1 MGTDALIL
9 RLLIESGEKDWF
21 CVVGVAGDLDGIGVR
36 EQRPRREW
44 MGWWVQVLDAPEAGG
59 LPSGPRRGPAAAR
72 QGAQRPGARR
82 DRCGFFFVIPCCVS
96 LFCEFL
102 TLRFTVKS
110 RLR

>member
-21 CVVGVAGDLDGIGVR
+21 RVAGVAGDLDGIGVR

-44 MGWWVQVLDAPEAGG
+44 MGRRVQVPDAAEAGG
-59 LPSGPRRGPAAAR
+59 LRSGPRRGPAAAR

-96 LFCEFL
+96 LFL
-102 TLRFTVKS
+102 
-110 RLR
+110 

>member
-21 CVVGVAGDLDGIGVR
+21 CVAGDLDGIGVR

-44 MGWWVQVLDAPEAGG
+44 MGRRVQVPDAAEAGG
-59 LPSGPRRGPAAAR
+59 LRSGPRRGPAAAR

-96 LFCEFL
+96 LFL
-102 TLRFTVKS
+102 
-110 RLR
+110 

>member
-21 CVVGVAGDLDGIGVR
+21 CVAGVAGDLDGIGVW

-44 MGWWVQVLDAPEAGG
+44 MGRRVQVPDAAEAGG
-59 LPSGPRRGPAAAR
+59 LRSGPRRGPAAAR

-96 LFCEFL
+96 LFL
-102 TLRFTVKS
+102 
-110 RLR
+110 